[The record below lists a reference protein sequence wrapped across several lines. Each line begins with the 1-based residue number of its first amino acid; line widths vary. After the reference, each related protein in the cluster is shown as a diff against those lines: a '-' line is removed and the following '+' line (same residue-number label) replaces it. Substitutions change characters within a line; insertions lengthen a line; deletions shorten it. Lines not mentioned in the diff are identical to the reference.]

1 MRSTWLTVVLA
12 LPIAAMPLAAGAQM
26 FTAGGGIA
34 PAMAMNQL
42 MMQPVRESV
51 AQTMAR
57 SGGGGGGSSRYL
69 RAPAAAGAF
78 AAGASASVAA
88 RTPTDYRAS
97 PAVTARVKQQYVD
110 FIRKSVSPQAAQQY
124 EGVLSR
130 SDFVRNWSNLVA
142 EEGLRP
148 GDAVDAF
155 AAYWML
161 NYLIAN
167 NLTDSGA
174 GSGRAVASQIRPIM
188 ASNAGFGRLNEG
200 QRQEMAEVLMLNFLT
215 QQAAYDHAVTSRDEA
230 LRRRL
235 GEAAVARFRSEMGVD
250 LRQLQLT
257 RAGFVRGG

>member
-1 MRSTWLTVVLA
+1 MRSAWLTVVLA

-57 SGGGGGGSSRYL
+57 SGGGGGSSRYL
-69 RAPAAAGAF
+69 RAPASAGAF
-78 AAGASASVAA
+78 AAGASATVAA
-88 RTPTDYRAS
+88 RAPTVYRAS
-97 PAVTARVKQQYVD
+97 PEVTARVKRQYVD
-110 FIRKSVSPQAAQQY
+110 FIRKTVSPQAAQQY
-124 EGVLSR
+124 EAVLAR
-130 SDFVRNWSNLVA
+130 NDFVRNWSNLGA

-174 GSGRAVASQIRPIM
+174 GSGRAVASQIRPIV
-188 ASNAGFGRLNEG
+188 ASNPGFARLNEG

-215 QQAAYDHAVTSRDEA
+215 QQAAYDHAVTSRDEG

-235 GEAAVARFRSEMGVD
+235 GEAAVTRFRNEMGVD
-250 LRQLQLT
+250 LRQVQLT
-257 RAGFVRGG
+257 RTGFVRGG